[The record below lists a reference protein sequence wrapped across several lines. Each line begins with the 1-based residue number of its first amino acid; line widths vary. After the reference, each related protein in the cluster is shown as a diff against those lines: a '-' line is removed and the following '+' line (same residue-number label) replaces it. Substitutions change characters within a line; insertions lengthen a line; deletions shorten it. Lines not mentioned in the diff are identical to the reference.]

1 MPTTTNYTLYN
12 PTSLKHLPSP
22 LQAHLTAPW
31 GGGGGGGGGGAGRKK
46 EMADAKDYNY
56 AYVVPNK
63 SHRAKY
69 Q

>member
-1 MPTTTNYTLYN
+1 MNMPTTTNYTLYN
-12 PTSLKHLPSP
+12 PTSLKRLPSP

-31 GGGGGGGGGGAGRKK
+31 GRGGGKKK

-56 AYVVPNK
+56 ACVVPNK